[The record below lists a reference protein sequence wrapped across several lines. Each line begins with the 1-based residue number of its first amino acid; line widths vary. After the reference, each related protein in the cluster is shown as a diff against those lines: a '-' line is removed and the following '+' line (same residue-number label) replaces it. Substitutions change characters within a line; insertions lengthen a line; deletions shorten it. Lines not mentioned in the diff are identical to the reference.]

1 MKLTLTA
8 ALTLAVALLAAG
20 YAQAQAKGV
29 YPERP
34 ATMPAVK
41 DLDTL
46 VPDSAS
52 DDLQKRANAMK
63 AIEVL
68 AMNAARPGAEA
79 ERAAVSQA
87 LAARLGAA
95 TPQLARVWI
104 IRQLQLIGKAEVV
117 PVLTGLLN
125 DKDDLV
131 RESARRALQYN
142 PSAEAGAALRA
153 ALDKATDPAWKI
165 ALINAVSQR
174 KDAAATGAIAK
185 LAADKDEAV
194 VASALD
200 GLGTLGTAAAAK
212 AIAAVRAGVPA
223 KLKALATDAYLRCA
237 DQMLKDGQKDAAA
250 AIYQAVYVPTE
261 AAALRLAALRGLV
274 LARGAAAIPMIG
286 EVLAGKEDAMKPV
299 ALSFAQEVPGAEA
312 TAAIAALLPKVA
324 AAEQAMVI
332 AALGRRGDPAGKP
345 AVLDAAKNADAGVRT
360 AAYAALGTLG
370 GAAEVPLLAQA
381 AAKAEGAEADA
392 ARQALVQLRGADVNA
407 ALAAAVA
414 KGDPKA
420 RAEAIKAAAARKAAE
435 AAPAVLA
442 ATGDA
447 DAEVRLEAIKAMEN
461 LGTEQSLPALV
472 AALGKAQGTDAQK
485 AAQQEAGE
493 KSLLAICARAPNKEA
508 AVQAVLAA
516 LPGAKMPARGSLLK
530 ALGKLGGPRA
540 LAAVKAALR
549 DADAA
554 VHEAAVRS
562 LADWPDMAAAPDLLA
577 IAKTDAKETNQVLAL
592 RGYLRLAGLPERTA
606 AERISMGRE
615 ALAVTKRADV
625 KKLILGVL
633 ADASSPEALAM
644 AIPMLEDNALK
655 NEAAVAV
662 ARIARSLGNKV
673 PESARPA
680 LESVKT
686 ISKNKQVLGD
696 ADAALKQ
703 IKPARK

>member
-1 MKLTLTA
+1 MKLVLTA
-8 ALTLAVALLAAG
+8 ALALAVALLAAG
-20 YAQAQAKGV
+20 SAQAQAKGV

-34 ATMPAVK
+34 ATMPTVK

-46 VPDSAS
+46 VPDSAG

-87 LAARLGAA
+87 LAAKLGAA
-95 TPQLARVWI
+95 TPQLARVWL

-117 PVLTGLLN
+117 PALTGLLD

-153 ALDKATDPAWKI
+153 ALDKAADPAWKI
-165 ALINAVSQR
+165 AMINAVSQR
-174 KDAAATGAIAK
+174 RDAAATAAIAK

-194 VASALD
+194 AASALD
-200 GLGTLGTAAAAK
+200 GLGTIGTADAAK

-223 KLKALATDAYLRCA
+223 KLKNLAADDYLRCA
-237 DQMLKDGQKDAAA
+237 DQLVKDGQKDAAA

-261 AAALRLAALRGLV
+261 PAALRLAALRGLV
-274 LARGAAAIPMIG
+274 LAKGAAAIPMIG
-286 EVLAGKEDAMKPV
+286 EVLAGKDDAMKPV
-299 ALSFAQEVPGAEA
+299 ALSFVQEVSGADA
-312 TAAIAALLPKVA
+312 TAAIVALLPKVA
-324 AAEQAMVI
+324 AADQATII
-332 AALGRRGDPAGKP
+332 AALGRRGDAAGKP
-345 AVLDAAKNADAGVRT
+345 AVLEATKNADAGIRT
-360 AAYAALGTLG
+360 AAYTALGTLG
-370 GAAEVPLLAQA
+370 GAAEVPLLAQG
-381 AAKAEGAEADA
+381 AAKGEGAEADA
-392 ARQALVQLRGADVNA
+392 ARLALVQLRGADVGA

-414 KGDPKA
+414 KGDPKT
-420 RAEAIKAAAARKAAE
+420 RTEAIKAAAARKAAE

-447 DAEVRLEAIKAMEN
+447 DAAVRLEAVKAMEN
-461 LGTEQSLPALV
+461 LGTEQSLPSLV
-472 AALGKAQGTDAQK
+472 GVLGKAQAGAE
-485 AAQQEAGE
+485 QEAAE
-493 KSLLAICARAPNKEA
+493 KSLLAVCARAANKDA
-508 AVQAVLAA
+508 AERAVLAA

-530 ALGKLGGPRA
+530 ALGKLGGPKA

-549 DADAA
+549 DTDAA
-554 VHEAAVRS
+554 AHEAAVRS

-577 IAKTDAKETNQVLAL
+577 VAKTDAKEANQVLAL
-592 RGYLRLAGLPERTA
+592 RGYLRLAGLPERTTE
-606 AERISMGRE
+606 ERISMCRE
-615 ALAVTKRADV
+615 ALACTKRADV

-633 ADASSPEALAM
+633 AEASSPEALAM
-644 AIPMLEDNALK
+644 AIPMLEENPLK

-662 ARIARSLGNKV
+662 ARIAKSLGNRV

-680 LESVKT
+680 LEAVKT
-686 ISKNKQVLGD
+686 ISKNKQVLAD
-696 ADAALKQ
+696 ADDALRK
-703 IKPARK
+703 IKPAKK